1 MKALLDLFKQTQGDE
16 QFDVIKIGLASPEK
30 IRSWSFGE
38 VRKPETINYRTFKPE
53 RDGLFC
59 AKIFGPTKDYECLCG
74 KYKRLKFRG
83 VICEKCGVE
92 VTLAKVRRER
102 MGHIELAAPVAHIW
116 FLKSLPS
123 RLGMVLDMTLRDIER
138 VLYFEAYVVVDPG
151 MTPEGAMK
159 RGQIMSEDEYIAKTE
174 EYGDGAFT
182 AIMGAEGI
190 RDLLRSIDIDREVE
204 TIRAELKAT
213 GSDAKIKKYAKRLK
227 VLEAFQTSGIKPD
240 WMIME
245 VLPVLPP
252 ELRPLVPLDGG
263 RFATSDLNDLYR
275 RVINRNNRLKRL
287 LELRAPEII
296 VRNEKR
302 MLQEAVDS
310 LLDNGRRGKAMT
322 GANKRPLKSL
332 AEMIKGK
339 SGRFR
344 QNLLGKRVDY
354 SGRSVIV
361 VGPTLKLHQ
370 CGLPKLMALELFK
383 PFIFNK
389 LETLGIATTI
399 KAAKK
404 EVESQTPIVWDIL
417 EEVIREHPIMLN
429 RAPTLHRLGIQ
440 AFEPMLIEGKAIQL
454 HPLVCAAFNA
464 DFDGDQMAVHVPLSL
479 EAQMEARTLML
490 ASNNVLFPANGEP
503 SIVPSQDVVLG
514 LYYATR
520 DKINGKGEGMV
531 FANITEVVRAYEA
544 GQVELASRVAVRIT
558 EYEIVDKKAE
568 GDARFAQKT
577 KIYQTSVGRA
587 ILSEILPKGM
597 SFEEINKPLKKK
609 EISRLINTSFR
620 KCGLRETVIFADRL
634 LQSGFRLATNA
645 GISVAIDDMLIPT
658 SKERIITEASAK
670 VKEYDKQFM
679 SGLVTNQERYNNV
692 VDIWGAAG
700 DQVGKAMMDEL
711 SHVDVLD
718 RNGKTVRQESFNSI
732 YMMADSGARGSAA
745 QIRQLAGMRG
755 LMAKPDGSI
764 IETPITA
771 NFREGLNVLQ
781 YFISTHGARK
791 GLADTALKTAN
802 SGYLTRRLCDVT
814 QDLVV
819 IEEDC
824 GATTGVT
831 MKALVEGGEIIEALR
846 DRILGRVC
854 IGDIVHPDTQEVIV
868 PNDTLL
874 DEDHVDQIVALGIDE
889 VKVRTVLSCLT
900 RFGLCA
906 KCYGRDLGRGGLVN
920 VGEAVG
926 VIAAQSI
933 GEPGTQ
939 LTMRTFHIGGAASRA
954 LVASNIEAKSNGA
967 LKFSGTMRVVKNA
980 KGEQIVISRSGEA
993 LIVDENGRER
1003 ERHKVP
1009 YGATLLLK
1017 EDAAV
1022 KAGASLATWDPLT
1035 RPIISE
1041 YAGIA
1046 RFDNVEEGVTVA
1058 KQVDEVTGLSTLV
1071 VIDGKRRSAASKG
1084 VRPMINLVDEKGNE
1098 VMIAGTDHP
1107 VNIGLQ
1113 VGALITVKD
1122 GQKVEVGEVLAR
1134 IPIESQKTRDITG
1147 GLPRVAELFE
1157 ARSPKDAAVLAKVT
1171 GTVSFGKE
1179 TKGKQRLVITDMDGE
1194 ANEFLIPKEKQV
1206 LVHDGQVVNK
1216 GEMIVEGPADPHDIL
1231 TLKGI
1236 EELAIYI
1243 VDEVQ
1248 DVYRLQGVKINDKHI
1263 EVIVRQMLRRVQ
1275 VTDPGDTSFITG
1287 EQVERSKLYDA
1298 NDAVIAQGKHP
1309 AQFDNVLLGITK
1321 ASLSTDSFISAASF
1335 QETTRVL
1342 TEAAIMGKTDTLRGL
1357 KENVIIGRLIPAG
1370 TGLSYRRARKVREQ
1384 FERDRAQMI
1393 AAEEEAMANMPV
1405 EIEAEVVA
1413 PTGEADPS

>member
-190 RDLLRSIDIDREVE
+190 RELLRSIDIDREVE

-227 VLEAFQTSGIKPD
+227 VLEAFQSSGIKPD

-568 GDARFAQKT
+568 GDARFAEKT

-634 LQSGFRLATNA
+634 LQSGFRLATKA
-645 GISVAIDDMLIPT
+645 GISIAIDDMLIPT
-658 SKERIITEASAK
+658 SKDRIITEASTK

-718 RNGKTVRQESFNSI
+718 RNGKTARQESFNSI

-824 GATTGVT
+824 GASTGVT

-889 VKVRTVLSCLT
+889 VKVRTVLSCQT
-900 RFGLCA
+900 RYGLCA

-954 LVASNIEAKSNGA
+954 LVASNIEAKSNGS

-993 LIVDENGRER
+993 LIVDDNGRER

-1017 EDAAV
+1017 EGAAV

-1084 VRPMINLVDEKGNE
+1084 VRPVINLVDDKGND

-1275 VTDPGDTSFITG
+1275 VTDPGDTTFIPG
-1287 EQVERSKLYDA
+1287 EQVERSKLYDE
-1298 NDAVIAQGKHP
+1298 NDRVIAEGKRP
-1309 AQFDNVLLGITK
+1309 ASFDNVLLGITK

-1393 AAEEEAMANMPV
+1393 AAEEEAMASAPV
-1405 EIEAEVVA
+1405 EIEAEVIA